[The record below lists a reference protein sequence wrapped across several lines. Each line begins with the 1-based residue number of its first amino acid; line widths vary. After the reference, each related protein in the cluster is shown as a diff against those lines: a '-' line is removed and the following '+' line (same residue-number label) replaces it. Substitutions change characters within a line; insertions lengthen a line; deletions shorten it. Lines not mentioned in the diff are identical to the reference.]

1 MDGESA
7 LRPCPIC
14 SVDFNSQEEFEEH
27 KSSPQHRVR
36 WLKHW
41 YQTNRLLLAQDKN
54 GVVICPQKNNDT
66 TNVTFEERS
75 GTVCVSLLPGGQK
88 SIPIVIKNTGKE
100 PVILRQ
106 IEMLH
111 SCPTVAL
118 NDHYGVVRGERFV
131 RVLSGVEY
139 PVDCHTQGGSLG
151 VLQVPVAFQFKPE
164 QSDELFFIVRTVQVN
179 VLDSVAQDSA
189 ATSPYEKPSTG
200 YPLRHEFGSYIPGVP
215 VVKQKSKNGL
225 TEKIPLHLYKYK
237 PSLKHIAS
245 KNFNP
250 NKVAPNH
257 QAETKK
263 LKDMMKAGLGP
274 HNYVDWFETMLWIEE
289 MQMELD
295 IRYYS
300 IPEAQLRAVSPLIY
314 SAASCVELEVLGLS
328 ENRPSILRGDNVYV
342 THLGKRKPVYAGC
355 VHKVNDKSIYLAF
368 DPRFMETFLDK
379 QKVSVEFE
387 FNRHPLKVS
396 HRALN
401 LTRERALTHLTFPS
415 TPPAIMPQIQ
425 NIVPYNRKL
434 ENNKEQMLAVCN
446 IVSGT
451 SKPAPYIVFGPP
463 GTGKTVTIVE
473 AIKQV
478 YKLQP
483 NSRVLASAPSN
494 AAADLIAQRLL
505 EHVSKNHMIR
515 LHAISRHVKT
525 IPDQLLDISNVKNY
539 EINFPTGKKLQEYR
553 IIVCT
558 MVTAARIVSASLPSG
573 HLTHVFLDE
582 CGHAM
587 EPEAMVPLAGML
599 AKDSQVVL
607 AGDPY
612 QLGPVI
618 RNSQCYSSEKLFSN
632 NGLDKS
638 YLERLMEM
646 EMYQDKNGTFNHQVV
661 TKLLNNYR
669 SHKDI
674 LKEPNE
680 MFYRSQLKVCADQ
693 VYVTS
698 MCNWEHLP
706 KKNFPLIFH
715 AARGRDDREGTS
727 PSFFNA
733 LEVST
738 VIGYVKKLLDTRSPK
753 VMARDIGII
762 TPYRRQVEKIRNQL
776 RKVHNTNNLKVG
788 SPEEFQ
794 GDERRVIIISTV
806 RASADQ
812 LANDQVFKLGF
823 LRNPKRFNVS
833 VTRAKALLIIVGC
846 PEILQL
852 DEHWGK
858 LLDFIRQR
866 GGYRGHSYSRGGLD
880 DFDDILTRFENLN
893 LRPVL
898 GEDVSARE
906 LAEAPEW
913 RAEH

>member
-75 GTVCVSLLPGGQK
+75 GTVCVSLLPDSVHK

-368 DPRFMETFLDK
+368 DP
-379 QKVSVEFE
+379 S
-387 FNRHPLKVS
+387 
-396 HRALN
+396 
-401 LTRERALTHLTFPS
+401 
-415 TPPAIMPQIQ
+415 
-425 NIVPYNRKL
+425 PYNRKL

-483 NSRVLASAPSN
+483 NSRVLASAP
-494 AAADLIAQRLL
+494 
-505 EHVSKNHMIR
+505 
-515 LHAISRHVKT
+515 KT